1 MSSHVPQRNKIFIN
15 FNPKWGKKLFLHEKI
30 KKNTKRLSV
39 FVGWRVYG
47 LEANEKDERE
57 E

>member
-1 MSSHVPQRNKIFIN
+1 MSSHVPQRNEIFIN
-15 FNPKWGKKLFLHEKI
+15 FNPNWGKKLFLHEKI